1 MLPGINIPEPFQFNP
16 LKHHLSFIREFISLE
31 IKNDT
36 PDRRKNIV
44 RQMKHIGTSVMDI
57 YTGTL
62 SVNGILEEV
71 RSYLSAENLISP
83 EAYPAWTGRH
93 FSDFKIIPLSDGSHW
108 MLKYH
113 DQENRHVHLFPAR
126 SSPHTLRVKA
136 NTLKSAIL
144 YIILAGKDFIT
155 DEDLNMSRAMA
166 GLSPVKEVAESEAI
180 YEMIELL
187 RN

>member
-1 MLPGINIPEPFQFNP
+1 MLTGINIPEPFQFNP
-16 LKHHLSFIREFISLE
+16 IKHHLAFIREFISCE
-31 IKNDT
+31 IKNEDH
-36 PDRRKNIV
+36 DKKRNIV

-62 SVNGILEEV
+62 SVNEILEEV
-71 RSYLSAENLISP
+71 KSYLSAENLISP
-83 EAYPAWTGRH
+83 EVFATWTGKH
-93 FSDFKIIPLSDGSHW
+93 FSDFKIIALSDGSQW

-126 SSPHTLRVKA
+126 SSQHTLRIKA

-187 RN
+187 RY

>member
-1 MLPGINIPEPFQFNP
+1 MLPGFEIPEPFQFNP
-16 LKHHLSFIREFISLE
+16 LKHHLSFIREFISFE
-31 IKNDT
+31 IKIED
-36 PDRRKNIV
+36 PDKGKNIV

-57 YTGTL
+57 YTGNL
-62 SVNGILEEV
+62 SVNKILEEV
-71 RSYLSAENLISP
+71 KSYLSAENLISA
-83 EAYPAWTGRH
+83 EAFPVWTGRH

-113 DQENRHVHLFPAR
+113 NQKNRHVHLFPAR
-126 SSPHTLRVKA
+126 SSQHTLRVKA

-144 YIILAGKDFIT
+144 YIILKGKDFIT
-155 DEDLNMSRAMA
+155 DEDLNMSRAIA
-166 GLSPVKEVAESEAI
+166 GLSPVKEVAESEAF